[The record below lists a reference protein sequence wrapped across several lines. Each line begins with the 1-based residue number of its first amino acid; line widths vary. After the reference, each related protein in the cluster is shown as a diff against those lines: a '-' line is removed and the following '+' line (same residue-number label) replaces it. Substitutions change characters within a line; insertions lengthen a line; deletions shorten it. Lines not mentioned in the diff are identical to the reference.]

1 LLDHI
6 GQLVVPAPLNWAE
19 RRPQAELFRVAEDQ
33 ALAVVNG
40 RVAAWGPRAEIV
52 ARFSTLPRWDAGG
65 RLVTPGLV
73 DAHTHLL
80 YAGHRAHEVALKARG
95 ASYLE
100 ILQAGGGILATVRAT
115 RSATPAAL
123 LGATRERLQRAVV
136 HGSTTVEIKTG
147 YALSVEGELKQ
158 LEMLAQ
164 LRAEGPWRLVLT
176 FLGAHAV
183 PEEYQGRP
191 GEYLTALTAAHPRVV
206 GVADFVD
213 IFLEPGVF
221 EPGEAV
227 PYLEDAQRRGLPL
240 KLHVD
245 ELHDAGGAVWGARL
259 GAVSVDHLAHTGSS
273 GIAALAG
280 GSTVAVLLP
289 GTSAYLNQGSF
300 APARALLEARVPV
313 AVASDGNPGSS
324 PTVAVGPLL
333 PWAAAWLR
341 MTAEE
346 LWPAVTTVAGAAVGR
361 PEAGSLEAG
370 APADFLIWDT
380 DDYRLPCHD
389 YGVNLVA
396 ETWIGGR
403 RVAAQ
408 GQWLAPGNTKS
419 RPPDEERP
427 SMRPPRG

>member
-1 LLDHI
+1 MDHI
-6 GQLVVPAPLNWAE
+6 GQLVAPAPLDLNA
-19 RRPQAELFRVAEDQ
+19 RRPQASLFRVAEDQ
-33 ALAVVNG
+33 ALAVVGG
-40 RVAAWGPRAEIV
+40 RVAAWGPRTEMV
-52 ARFSTLPRWDAGG
+52 ARFPTLPRWDAGG

-95 ASYLE
+95 ATYLE
-100 ILQAGGGILATVRAT
+100 ILAAGGGILATVRAT
-115 RSATPAAL
+115 RQAAPAAL
-123 LGATRERLQRAVV
+123 LDATRERLRRAVL
-136 HGSTTVEIKTG
+136 HGSTTVEVKTG
-147 YALSVEGELKQ
+147 YALSVDGELRQ
-158 LEMLAQ
+158 LDLLAQ

-183 PEEYQGRP
+183 PEEYRGRP
-191 GEYLTALTAAHPRVV
+191 GDYLTALKAAHPRLV
-206 GVADFVD
+206 GRADFVD

-221 EPGEAV
+221 EPKDAV
-227 PYLEDAQRRGLPL
+227 PYLEDARRHNLPL

-245 ELHDAGGAVWGARL
+245 ELDDAGGAAWGARL
-259 GAVSVDHLAHTGSS
+259 GAVSVDHLAHTGAA
-273 GIAALAG
+273 GIAALAE
-280 GSTVAVLLP
+280 STTVAVLLP

-300 APARALLEARVPV
+300 APARALLDSGVPV

-361 PEAGSLEAG
+361 AEAGSLDPG
-370 APADFLIWDT
+370 APADFLVWET
-380 DDYRLPCHD
+380 DDYRVPCHD

-403 RVAAQ
+403 RVAA
-408 GQWLAPGNTKS
+408 GSQWLWPEKN
-419 RPPDEERP
+419 
-427 SMRPPRG
+427 

>member
-1 LLDHI
+1 LVDHI
-6 GQLVVPAPLNWAE
+6 GQLVAPAPLDLKA
-19 RRPQAELFRVAEDQ
+19 RRPQASLFRVAEDQ
-33 ALAVVNG
+33 ALAVVGG
-40 RVAAWGPRAEIV
+40 RVAAWGPRTEMG
-52 ARFSTLPRWDAGG
+52 ARFPTLPRWDAGG

-95 ASYLE
+95 ATYLE
-100 ILQAGGGILATVRAT
+100 ILAAGGGILATVRAT
-115 RSATPAAL
+115 RQATPAAL
-123 LGATRERLQRAVV
+123 LDATRERLRRAVL
-136 HGSTTVEIKTG
+136 HGSTTVEVKTG
-147 YALSVEGELKQ
+147 YALSVDGELRQ
-158 LEMLAQ
+158 LDLLAQ

-183 PEEYQGRP
+183 PEEYRGRP
-191 GEYLTALTAAHPRVV
+191 GDYLAALKAAHPRLV
-206 GVADFVD
+206 GRADFVD

-221 EPGEAV
+221 EPKDAV
-227 PYLEDAQRRGLPL
+227 PYLEDARRHNLPL

-245 ELHDAGGAVWGARL
+245 ELNDAGGAAWGARL
-259 GAVSVDHLAHTGSS
+259 GAVSVDHLAHTGPA
-273 GIAALAG
+273 GIAALAES
-280 GSTVAVLLP
+280 STVAVLLP

-300 APARALLEARVPV
+300 APARALLDSGVPV

-361 PEAGSLEAG
+361 AEAGSLDPG
-370 APADFLIWDT
+370 APADFLVWET
-380 DDYRLPCHD
+380 DDYRVPCHD

-403 RVAAQ
+403 RVAAG
-408 GQWLAPGNTKS
+408 GQWLWPETN
-419 RPPDEERP
+419 
-427 SMRPPRG
+427 